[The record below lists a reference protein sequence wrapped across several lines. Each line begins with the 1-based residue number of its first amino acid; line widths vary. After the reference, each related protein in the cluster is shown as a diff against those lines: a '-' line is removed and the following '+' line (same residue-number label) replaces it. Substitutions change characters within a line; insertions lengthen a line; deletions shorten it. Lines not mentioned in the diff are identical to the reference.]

1 MGLDAP
7 RIITPKKITF
17 LKIGN
22 NFLRK
27 GGLFIGTTMNGKKVL
42 ELLKQEKGNVIRKD
56 KNGGLYYSIE

>member
-1 MGLDAP
+1 MCKN
-7 RIITPKKITF
+7 I
-17 LKIGN
+17 N

>member
-1 MGLDAP
+1 MSKN
-7 RIITPKKITF
+7 I
-17 LKIGN
+17 N